1 MSETHISVRELREL
15 PPYEIKE
22 EIEELVSGLF
32 RSALLMDNDDDELP
46 LETSY
51 FDLGLTSLSLVGLKQ
66 KLEALLDLSIN
77 ANVLFNEPTVEQLVC
92 YLTDLLAGAS
102 AESLPAQ

>member
-32 RSALLMDNDDDELP
+32 RSALLMEDDDELP

-66 KLEALLDLSIN
+66 QLEELLELSIN
-77 ANVLFNEPTVEQLVC
+77 ANVLFNEPTVEQLVR